1 MILFLIKMESIYFQV
16 YLTKRMIISNKIIEQ
31 HGLKPEEYASIK
43 KLLKREPNLLEL
55 GIFSAMWNE
64 HCSYKSSR
72 KHLKNLPTKGKQV
85 IQGPGENAGVIDIG
99 DDDAIIFK
107 IESHNHPSYI
117 EPYQGAATGVGGIL
131 RDVFTMGARPIAL
144 LNSIHFG
151 SPDHFKTKSLLNG
164 VVSGIGG
171 YGNCIG
177 IPTVAGET
185 KFNNTYNENILVNAM
200 AVGLAKKNKIFYSK
214 AKGVNKSVV
223 YVGSKTGRDGIHGAS
238 MASAEFDEKTE
249 EKKPTVQVGDP
260 FTEKLLMEACLEL
273 MKDNSIISIQDMG
286 AAGLTSSSVEMAS
299 KGDLGIE
306 LNLEKV
312 PCREDNMTPYEMML
326 SESQERMLIILEDG
340 KEKHAKEIFKK
351 WDLDFNIIGKTTA
364 TNNLT
369 LRFNN
374 EVKGEIPIE
383 ALASKAPIYDRKWI
397 KKKIKKDKINL
408 KNLKKVKIEDAL
420 IKILS
425 SANHSNKSWITNQY
439 DQMVM
444 CDTIQKSGS
453 DAAIIRIHNKD
464 KAIAVSV
471 DSSAN
476 YCKSHPLTGGKQ
488 IVSENWRNLI
498 SVGAKPM
505 AITNCLNFGNPE
517 NPEIMGEF
525 AECLMGIKEA
535 CEFLNYPVV
544 SGNVSFYNGTN
555 KKNIYPTPVIGGVGL
570 INDLTKKTSHQFKKE
585 NSIILLVGKTF
596 GHLEQSVFLEEVHS
610 IFEGLPPEVNLMN
623 EKNNGESVLEIIKS
637 NLVDSVHDI
646 SNGGLIVALAEMT
659 MGSNYG
665 VKIDKPK
672 KLKNLYEYFF
682 GEDQSRYILEVDAK
696 NLIKVENILKN
707 NNVFFENIGITQK
720 DYYEIS
726 QEMKI
731 ATKDLYKINNQWYKN
746 Y

>member
-1 MILFLIKMESIYFQV
+1 MKITESII
-16 YLTKRMIISNKIIEQ
+16 KK
-31 HGLKPEEYASIK
+31 HGLKLEEYSSIK

-55 GIFSAMWNE
+55 GVFSAMWNE

-72 KHLKNLPTKGKQV
+72 IHLKNLYTKGKHV

-151 SPDHFKTKSLLNG
+151 AIEHPKTKSLLNG

-177 IPTVAGET
+177 VPTVAGET
-185 KFNNTYNENILVNAM
+185 KFNSTYNDNILVNAM
-200 AVGLAKKNKIFYSK
+200 AVGHAKKDKIFYSK
-214 AKGVNKSVV
+214 AKGINKSVV

-238 MASAEFDEKTE
+238 MASAEFDENSE

-273 MKDNSIISIQDMG
+273 MKGNSIISIQDMG

-306 LNLEKV
+306 LHLDKV
-312 PCREDNMTPYEMML
+312 PCREENMTPYEMML
-326 SESQERMLIILEDG
+326 SESQERMLIILEDD
-340 KEKHAKEIFKK
+340 KEKEAKKIFDK
-351 WDLDFNIIGKTTA
+351 WDLDFVIIGKTTD
-364 TNNLT
+364 TKNLT
-369 LRFNN
+369 LKFNN
-374 EVKGEIPIE
+374 ETMGEIPIE
-383 ALASKAPIYDRKWI
+383 ALASKAPLYDRKWI
-397 KKKIKKDKINL
+397 KKKLPDKKINL
-408 KNLKKVKIEDAL
+408 KDLKKIKIEDSL

-425 SANHSNKSWITNQY
+425 SPNQSDKSWVTNQF

-444 CDTIQKSGS
+444 CDTTQKSGS
-453 DAAIIRIHNKD
+453 DAAVVRIHNKT
-464 KAIAVSV
+464 KSIALTV

-488 IVSENWRNLI
+488 VVCESWRNLI
-498 SVGAKPM
+498 SVGAKPI

-525 AECLMGIKEA
+525 AECLIGIKEA
-535 CEFLNYPVV
+535 CEFLDYPVV
-544 SGNVSFYNGTN
+544 SGNVSLYNGTN
-555 KKNIYPTPVIGGVGL
+555 NKNIYPTPVIGGVGL
-570 INDLTKKTSHQFKKE
+570 IKKLEKPLNHLFKNE
-585 NSIILLVGKTF
+585 GNTLILVGKTF
-596 GHLEQSVFLEEVHS
+596 GHLYQSLLFQEIYS
-610 IFEGLPPEVNLMN
+610 INEGPPPEVNLFN
-623 EKNNGESVLEIIKS
+623 EKNNGENILNLIEN
-637 NLVDSVHDI
+637 NLVQSVHDV
-646 SNGGLIVALAEMT
+646 SSGGLITTVAEMSIHS
-659 MGSNYG
+659 GIG
-665 VKIDKPK
+665 AKLEKPK
-672 KLKNLYEYFF
+672 KLSNIIEYLF
-682 GEDQSRYILEVDAK
+682 GEDQGRYVLEIETN
-696 NLIKVENILKN
+696 NLSKAEKLMKE
-707 NNVFFENIGITQK
+707 NNVFYEMIGKTQNDLFELAGEFAIK
-720 DYYEIS
+720 V
-726 QEMKI
+726 
-731 ATKDLYKINNQWYKN
+731 KDLSNSNNQWYKN